1 MGDERFLLVRLGS
14 LGDVVHALPAA
25 SALRDTFPAACI
37 DWVIDA
43 KWLRILEGNPDIS
56 NVIALDRKSAGGIRG
71 TVKKLRAAKYAC
83 AIDFQALYKSALLPF
98 WARVPRRIGFKSSY
112 ARERLAAL
120 FYTNCF
126 NPRGAHKVEHNLALA
141 EQAGARI
148 DWWRDERVRFPL
160 AIRAE
165 DDEIVSRELAAH
177 GLQEFF
183 VLNPG
188 GGWRS
193 KCWPPERYG
202 ELHRRLYEERGWR
215 GVLTYGPGESDLAE
229 QARAA
234 AGNSPLA
241 LVDLRLGPLM
251 ALMRRAR
258 FVVSA
263 DTGPL
268 HLASALGAP
277 SIGLFGPTDPCRN
290 GPFAPDDVS
299 VRNPSVSVT
308 TYQRGKDFASSMLS
322 ITVEQVIQAID
333 LRLSKGRPQ
342 SGPQLLLE

>member
-1 MGDERFLLVRLGS
+1 MTDERFLLVRLGS

-25 SALRDTFPAACI
+25 SALRDTFPAARI

-43 KWLRILEGNPDIS
+43 KWLRVLEGNPDIS
-56 NVIALDRKSAGGIRG
+56 NVIALDRKSAGGVRA
-71 TVKKLRAAKYAC
+71 TVKLLRATDYAC

-112 ARERLAAL
+112 AREGLAAL
-120 FYTNCF
+120 LYTDCF
-126 NPRGAHKVEHNLALA
+126 NPRGAHKVEHNLTLA

-148 DWWRDERVRFPL
+148 DWWRAERVRFPL
-160 AIRAE
+160 VVGAE
-165 DDEIVSRELAAH
+165 DDAIVSRELAAQ
-177 GLQEFF
+177 GLREFF

-193 KCWPPERYG
+193 KCWPPEHYG

-215 GVLTYGPGESDLAE
+215 GVLTYGPGENDLAE
-229 QARAA
+229 QARGA
-234 AGNSPLA
+234 AGSSPL
-241 LVDLRLGPLM
+241 VSIDFRLGPLM

-277 SIGLFGPTDPCRN
+277 TIGLFGPTDPCRN
-290 GPFAPDDVS
+290 GPFAPDDMS

-308 TYQRGKDFASSMLS
+308 TYQRGKDFVRSMLS
-322 ITVEQVIQAID
+322 ITIEQVIQAID
-333 LRLSKGRPQ
+333 LRLSKGKR
-342 SGPQLLLE
+342 

>member
-1 MGDERFLLVRLGS
+1 MSDERFLLVRLSS

-25 SALRDTFPAACI
+25 SALRDTFPAAQI
-37 DWVIDA
+37 DWMIDA
-43 KWLRILEGNPDIS
+43 KWLRVLAGNPDIS
-56 NVIALDRKSAGGIRG
+56 NVIALDRKSAGRVRG
-71 TVKKLRAAKYAC
+71 VVKRLRAAKYTC

-112 ARERLAAL
+112 AREGLAARL
-120 FYTNCF
+120 YTESF
-126 NPRGAHKVEHNLALA
+126 NPRGAHKAEHNLTLA
-141 EQAGARI
+141 EKAGARI
-148 DWWRDERVRFPL
+148 EWWRADRVRFPL
-160 AIRAE
+160 AVHAE
-165 DDEIVSRELAAH
+165 DDEIVTREFTAH
-177 GLQEFF
+177 GLQDFY

-193 KCWPPERYG
+193 KCWPAERYG
-202 ELHRRLYEERGWR
+202 ELHRRLFEERGWR
-215 GVLTYGPGESDLAE
+215 GVLTYGPGEKELAE
-229 QARAA
+229 QARTA

-241 LVDLRLGPLM
+241 PIDLSLGPLM

-277 SIGLFGPTDPCRN
+277 CVGLFGPTDPCRN
-290 GPFAPDDVS
+290 GPFAPEDVS

-308 TYQRGKDFASSMLS
+308 TYQRGKDFAPSMLS
-322 ITVEQVIQAID
+322 ITVEQVIEAID
-333 LRLSKGRPQ
+333 LRLSRVKP
-342 SGPQLLLE
+342 